1 MTIRTWVAAAASTA
15 ILASALVVAP
25 SAAFAAP
32 AADGTGAASA
42 DCNFGQRVM
51 NIWRQLPDE
60 LQADLK
66 HLRELEP
73 SARRDAAIE
82 IRQKALAG
90 DYGDETQARAEM
102 MKDRRML
109 AIETMPIEL
118 KHALLDLR
126 NADPGDRREMAQQ
139 IADDALAGVYG
150 PQAQHTVETIRA
162 SDFWQEC
169 IAD

>member
-60 LQADLK
+60 LAPDVHHPLS
-66 HLRELEP
+66 EV
-73 SARRDAAIE
+73 AV
-82 IRQKALAG
+82 G
-90 DYGDETQARAEM
+90 G
-102 MKDRRML
+102 
-109 AIETMPIEL
+109 
-118 KHALLDLR
+118 
-126 NADPGDRREMAQQ
+126 
-139 IADDALAGVYG
+139 
-150 PQAQHTVETIRA
+150 
-162 SDFWQEC
+162 
-169 IAD
+169 

>member
-15 ILASALVVAP
+15 ILATALVVAP

-32 AADGTGAASA
+32 AADGAGAASV

-51 NIWRQLPDE
+51 NVWRQLPDE

-90 DYGDETQARAEM
+90 DYGAETQARAEM

-109 AIETMPIEL
+109 AIETMPVEL

>member
-1 MTIRTWVAAAASTA
+1 MTIRTWAAAAASTA
-15 ILASALVVAP
+15 ILATALVVAP
-25 SAAFAAP
+25 SAAFAASS
-32 AADGTGAASA
+32 ADGADAASA

-90 DYGDETQARAEM
+90 DYGDEVQKRAELI
-102 MKDRRML
+102 KDRRTL
-109 AIETMPIEL
+109 ALETMPIEL

-126 NADPGDRREMAQQ
+126 NAAPGDRREMAQQ

>member
-1 MTIRTWVAAAASTA
+1 MDATKPIAPGLKLAVSGDSSGAEQVASWAAGAK
-15 ILASALVVAP
+15 VVK
-25 SAAFAAP
+25 AFNT
-32 AADGTGAASA
+32 TGAENMINPIYHGEATTLFI
-42 DCNFGQRVM
+42 C
-51 NIWRQLPDE
+51 
-60 LQADLK
+60 
-66 HLRELEP
+66 
-73 SARRDAAIE
+73 
-82 IRQKALAG
+82 
-90 DYGDETQARAEM
+90 GDEAQAKAEM

-126 NADPGDRREMAQQ
+126 NADPGDRRELAQQ

>member
-1 MTIRTWVAAAASTA
+1 MTIRTWTAAATA
-15 ILASALVVAP
+15 AAVLATALVVAP
-25 SAAFAAP
+25 TAAFAAP
-32 AADGTGAASA
+32 AASASAAASD
-42 DCNFGQRVM
+42 DCNFGERVM
-51 NIWRQLPDE
+51 SLWRQLPDE

-73 SARRDAAIE
+73 SERRDAAIE

-90 DYGDETQARAEM
+90 NYGTEVQKRAEN
-102 MKDRRML
+102 MKDRRVL
-109 AIETMPIEL
+109 ALETMPLEL

-126 NADPGDRREMAQQ
+126 NADAAERRDLARE

-150 PQAQHTVETIRA
+150 PRAQHTVETIRA

-169 IAD
+169 VGG

>member
-1 MTIRTWVAAAASTA
+1 MTIRTWAAAAASTA
-15 ILASALVVAP
+15 ILATALVVAP
-25 SAAFAAP
+25 SAAFAADG
-32 AADGTGAASA
+32 AAAASA

-51 NIWRQLPDE
+51 NVWRQLPYE

-90 DYGDETQARAEM
+90 DYGDEAQARAEM

-109 AIETMPIEL
+109 AIETMPVEL
-118 KHALLDLR
+118 NHALLDLR

>member
-1 MTIRTWVAAAASTA
+1 MTIRTWAAAAASTA
-15 ILASALVVAP
+15 ILATALVVAP
-25 SAAFAAP
+25 SAAFAADG
-32 AADGTGAASA
+32 AAAASA

-51 NIWRQLPDE
+51 NVWRQLPDE

-90 DYGDETQARAEM
+90 DYGDEAQAKAEM

-109 AIETMPIEL
+109 AIETMPVEL
-118 KHALLDLR
+118 KHALHDLR
-126 NADPGDRREMAQQ
+126 NADPGDRRELAQQ

-150 PQAQHTVETIRA
+150 PQAQQTVETIRA

>member
-1 MTIRTWVAAAASTA
+1 MTIRTWAAAAASTA
-15 ILASALVVAP
+15 ILATALVVAP
-25 SAAFAAP
+25 SAAFAA
-32 AADGTGAASA
+32 DGAAAAST

-51 NIWRQLPDE
+51 NVWRQLPDE

-82 IRQKALAG
+82 IRRKALAG

-109 AIETMPIEL
+109 AIETMPVEL